1 MRVIKLEKF
10 FKNFWVVQ
18 KTVWRESLERC
29 ICSFRVFVKL
39 KQADVHYAQVPQFV
53 SALRARVDEA
63 AGAGWWI
70 RGGLSGQKLMI
81 DAQTGYEAPPA
92 TPYLATA
99 ARDNLQ
105 NEKEELE
112 DSGWRQFVGVHVCK
126 SWQRI

>member
-1 MRVIKLEKF
+1 MLLSCVCEIK
-10 FKNFWVVQ
+10 VG
-18 KTVWRESLERC
+18 
-29 ICSFRVFVKL
+29 
-39 KQADVHYAQVPQFV
+39 YAQVPQFV
-53 SALRARVDEA
+53 SALRARMDEA
-63 AGAGWWI
+63 AWAGCKAGWWI

-92 TPYLATA
+92 TPYLAIA

-112 DSGWRQFVGVHVCK
+112 DSDWRQFEGGEGWVCMCGK